1 MKTVLVFIL
10 TLFTAGAFAQDAQKL
25 GYADW
30 ELIFS
35 QMPEAKQVENALKVH
50 SDQLR
55 AQLDAKYKEYEAKLK
70 AYQEGGAKMLD
81 AVRRDKETELT
92 QLQESM
98 QKFQQDAQTSLQK
111 KQSDL
116 MAPVFDKVGKAID
129 AVAKEN
135 GYTYVFTAK
144 TLGGDDVLLY
154 SDEKYNVS
162 TLVLKK
168 MGVTPAVAATK

>member
-10 TLFTAGAFAQDAQKL
+10 TFFTAGAFAQDAQKL

-135 GYTYVFTAK
+135 GYSYVFTAK

-154 SDEKYNVS
+154 SDDKYNVS

-168 MGVTPAVAATK
+168 MGVAPAVTATK

>member
-10 TLFTAGAFAQDAQKL
+10 TLFTAGAFAQDGQKL

-30 ELIFS
+30 NVIFG

-50 SDQLR
+50 NDQLR

-98 QKFQQDAQTSLQK
+98 QKFQQDAQASLEK

-116 MAPVFDKVGKAID
+116 MAPVFEKVGKAID

-135 GYTYVFTAK
+135 GYSYVFTAK

-162 TLVLKK
+162 LLVLKK
-168 MGVTPAVAATK
+168 LGVTPAVAATK